1 MLVFGGLP
9 LVTWP
14 FSGFSVGS
22 PGDGAKGGIDEKDW
36 LVRDLNWTKAGA
48 KAKECHHFHTR

>member
-1 MLVFGGLP
+1 MLQ

-14 FSGFSVGS
+14 FSGFSVEP

-36 LVRDLNWTKAGA
+36 PVRDLKWTKAGA